1 MRVVR
6 FIIAAAAS
14 SAAVAQQSPPP
25 APAAQPPITV
35 TGQAV
40 PDEDKPVCKFV
51 ETGSLIAKK
60 VCMPKSEWARAE
72 HNTDDEMRSMRDWQ
86 RVRCNMGT
94 TC

>member
-1 MRVVR
+1 MRIVQ

-14 SAAVAQQSPPP
+14 SAAMAQQSP

-40 PDEDKPVCKFV
+40 PDEDKPVCKLV
-51 ETGSLIAKK
+51 ETGSLIARK
-60 VCMPKSEWARAE
+60 VCLPKSEWARAE
-72 HNTDDEMRSMRDWQ
+72 HNTDDSMKTMRDWQ